1 MRTIYTKGRI
11 IIETFIRH
19 KLLQEIGEKRYN
31 HSLRVMETSVRLAKK
46 YNCDIEKAKL
56 AGLLHDCA
64 KFPDKTY
71 LLNLANDFDIIL
83 DDVLKYN
90 YELIHGPLGAT
101 LLDKIIYISDYIEP
115 GRDFPGVEKVRSL
128 AFDDLDGSI
137 LLAIDNTIEYL
148 IDQKSLIHL
157 NTIKARNYMIQEKIE
172 GDDNFNE

>member
-1 MRTIYTKGRI
+1 
-11 IIETFIRH
+11 
-19 KLLQEIGEKRYN
+19 
-31 HSLRVMETSVRLAKK
+31 METSVRLAKK

-90 YELIHGPLGAT
+90 YELIHGPLGAIIAEKEYNIKDREILDAIKFHTTGRENMT